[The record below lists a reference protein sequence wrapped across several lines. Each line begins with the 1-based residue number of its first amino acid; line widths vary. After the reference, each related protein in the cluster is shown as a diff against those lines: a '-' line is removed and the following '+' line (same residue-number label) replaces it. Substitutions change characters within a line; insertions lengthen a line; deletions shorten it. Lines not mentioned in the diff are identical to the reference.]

1 MSEAAMPGG
10 HPGESLVPPATG
22 EAAVDEALRSLAD
35 LESVPVDGHHDRLAR
50 AHEALQA
57 ALEKG
62 SVAQHPADPG

>member
-1 MSEAAMPGG
+1 MSEAATPGV

-22 EAAVDEALRSLAD
+22 DTAVDDALRSLAD
-35 LESVPVDGHHDRLAR
+35 LELAPVDGHHDRLAR

-62 SVAQHPADPG
+62 SVAQDPADPG